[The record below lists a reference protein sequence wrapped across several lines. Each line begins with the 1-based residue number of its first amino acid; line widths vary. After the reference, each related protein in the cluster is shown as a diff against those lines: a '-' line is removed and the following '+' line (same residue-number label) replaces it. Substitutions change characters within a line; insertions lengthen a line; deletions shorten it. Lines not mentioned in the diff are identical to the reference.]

1 MHLTKATSRTV
12 LSFFAIATAFT
23 LATATPATA
32 SGFDTSANP
41 TAETDEGVIF
51 SVLGDVGDGVGS
63 IVSDEELA
71 QLGIEVTPGTA
82 SSTPTVQAEPA
93 PTARAA
99 ATNNV
104 LFRWNDFGGRQ
115 VVLRSQP
122 YDKILNKHNLT
133 YRTPRVVTQKAT
145 TRTPDGGTSWRYRLA
160 ANEVKCDFWGNNCKV
175 VRTVWVRTI
184 VDFRSYQGDKYGV
197 VTAYCEGIDGKCPDF
212 VKNALNQ

>member
-1 MHLTKATSRTV
+1 MGLLFKLRPTSGFPARSLDGLTYPNQRVLLLSPDGRIDFNSWKVALSMHLTKATSRTV

-82 SSTPTVQAEPA
+82 SSAPTVQAEPA

-133 YRTPRVVTQKAT
+133 YRTPRVVTQKA
-145 TRTPDGGTSWRYRLA
+145 
-160 ANEVKCDFWGNNCKV
+160 
-175 VRTVWVRTI
+175 
-184 VDFRSYQGDKYGV
+184 
-197 VTAYCEGIDGKCPDF
+197 
-212 VKNALNQ
+212 